1 MLLNLI
7 NDMMDLAKIEN
18 MKFDL
23 SNNFFDLTKTLE
35 RSFENM
41 AFLAQEKEIKIVH
54 TIDEKLLPFLKNIM
68 GDEGRYTQILLNF
81 LSNSLKF
88 SS

>member
-23 SNNFFDLTKTLE
+23 NNQFFDLTKTLE
-35 RSFENM
+35 RSFESM
-41 AFLAQEKEIKIVH
+41 AYLAQEKQINIFQK
-54 TIDEKLLPFLKNIM
+54 IDEKLLPFLENIM
-68 GDEGRYTQILLNF
+68 GDEGRYTQIILNF
-81 LSNSLKF
+81 LSNALKF